1 MTSPFVLNSFSV
13 SSSRSLS
20 EKNSRMSC
28 SDIFAEP
35 MIDTDEYLKKYL
47 EQLDELDKKGLL
59 PKLDEERQ
67 YRVYSI
73 KGSGFG
79 AHESIVLT
87 TDDEHFLTVE
97 LGFMEVDGVKH
108 IYPVT
113 QHLPKSSKPKMEKL
127 GTITAKGEDLIV
139 KALAVMKYFGSYFKF
154 GNNCQDFCNKYAAAI
169 GLKRAQS
176 LTDGEKAA
184 LTASGVALMTMRLFT
199 VLRKKD

>member
-1 MTSPFVLNSFSV
+1 MTSSFVLNSFSV

-20 EKNSRMSC
+20 EKNFRMSG

-35 MIDTDEYLKKYL
+35 MLDTDEYLNKYL
-47 EQLDELDKKGLL
+47 KQLDELGKKGLL

-67 YRVYSI
+67 YKVYSI

-79 AHESIVLT
+79 AHKSIVLT

-97 LGFMEVDGVKH
+97 LGFTEVDGVKH

-113 QHLPKSSKPKMEKL
+113 RHVPKSEKPKMEEL
-127 GTITAKGEDLIV
+127 GTIVAKGEDLIV
-139 KALAVMKYFGSYFKF
+139 KALAVMKHFGSYFKF
-154 GNNCQDFCNKYAAAI
+154 GKNCQDFCNKYAAAI
-169 GLKRAQS
+169 GLEGAQT
-176 LTDGEKAA
+176 LTDAEKAA
-184 LTASGVALMTMRLFT
+184 VIGVAVAKMAVRLFT